1 MRMALF
7 TNGPGIGT
15 LASAGLGCVALQLNF
30 GTHARRALT
39 QSSTEPEKFK
49 TTFSYDGW
57 QVDAELAE
65 EYHISSEYPLFVSAI
80 LDTMLRKQQVHDGDR
95 SHPFIRKLDA
105 LTPTLSYAGW
115 EADARKLEWPE
126 ANSRSYDVVSSLWKC
141 SSEEKFDSELEVMRL
156 KQAKHSGD
164 RSHARLVRLDK
175 LKAVVNYDGWQVDA
189 EFAEDIMW
197 SEWSKYPEVVSAIL
211 DTMLRKQQVHD
222 GDRSHPFI
230 RKLDALTPTLSYAGW
245 EADARKLEWPVA
257 KSRDSVYTIS
267 SHPRGMGMRGHE
279 FDSELESMRRK
290 QVTHVENR
298 KKNYVL
304 GSDRSH
310 ANLRR
315 LDDMINRLELNR
327 KKG

>member
-115 EADARKLEWPE
+115 EADARKLEWP
-126 ANSRSYDVVSSLWKC
+126 
-141 SSEEKFDSELEVMRL
+141 
-156 KQAKHSGD
+156 
-164 RSHARLVRLDK
+164 
-175 LKAVVNYDGWQVDA
+175 
-189 EFAEDIMW
+189 
-197 SEWSKYPEVVSAIL
+197 
-211 DTMLRKQQVHD
+211 
-222 GDRSHPFI
+222 
-230 RKLDALTPTLSYAGW
+230 
-245 EADARKLEWPVA
+245 VA

>member
-1 MRMALF
+1 MALF

-39 QSSTEPEKFK
+39 QSSTEPEKFE

-57 QVDAELAE
+57 NVDAEHAE
-65 EYHISSEYPLFVSAI
+65 ECEHPQVVSRI

-126 ANSRSYDVVSSLWKC
+126 
-141 SSEEKFDSELEVMRL
+141 
-156 KQAKHSGD
+156 
-164 RSHARLVRLDK
+164 
-175 LKAVVNYDGWQVDA
+175 
-189 EFAEDIMW
+189 
-197 SEWSKYPEVVSAIL
+197 
-211 DTMLRKQQVHD
+211 T
-222 GDRSHPFI
+222 
-230 RKLDALTPTLSYAGW
+230 T
-245 EADARKLEWPVA
+245 
-257 KSRDSVYTIS
+257 SRDSVYTLS
-267 SHPRGMGMRGHE
+267 SRRMGMRGGE
-279 FDSELESMRRK
+279 FDSELELMRRK
-290 QVTHVENR
+290 QGTHV
-298 KKNYVL
+298 KKQNNYVL

-315 LDDMINRLELNR
+315 LDDMVNRLELNR

>member
-39 QSSTEPEKFK
+39 QSSTEPEKFE

-57 QVDAELAE
+57 HVDAEHAE
-65 EYHISSEYPLFVSAI
+65 ECEHPRLVSAI

-126 ANSRSYDVVSSLWKC
+126 
-141 SSEEKFDSELEVMRL
+141 
-156 KQAKHSGD
+156 
-164 RSHARLVRLDK
+164 
-175 LKAVVNYDGWQVDA
+175 
-189 EFAEDIMW
+189 
-197 SEWSKYPEVVSAIL
+197 
-211 DTMLRKQQVHD
+211 T
-222 GDRSHPFI
+222 
-230 RKLDALTPTLSYAGW
+230 T
-245 EADARKLEWPVA
+245 
-257 KSRDSVYTIS
+257 SRDSVYTLS
-267 SHPRGMGMRGHE
+267 SRRMGMRGGE
-279 FDSELESMRRK
+279 FDSELELMRRK
-290 QVTHVENR
+290 QGTHV
-298 KKNYVL
+298 KKQNNYVL

-315 LDDMINRLELNR
+315 LDDMVNRLELNR

>member
-1 MRMALF
+1 MRKALF

-39 QSSTEPEKFK
+39 QSSTEPEKFE

-57 QVDAELAE
+57 HVDAEHAE
-65 EYHISSEYPLFVSAI
+65 ECEHPRLVSAI

-126 ANSRSYDVVSSLWKC
+126 ANS
-141 SSEEKFDSELEVMRL
+141 
-156 KQAKHSGD
+156 
-164 RSHARLVRLDK
+164 
-175 LKAVVNYDGWQVDA
+175 
-189 EFAEDIMW
+189 
-197 SEWSKYPEVVSAIL
+197 
-211 DTMLRKQQVHD
+211 DT
-222 GDRSHPFI
+222 
-230 RKLDALTPTLSYAGW
+230 
-245 EADARKLEWPVA
+245 
-257 KSRDSVYTIS
+257 VYT
-267 SHPRGMGMRGHE
+267 HALCGMGMRGDE
-279 FDSELESMRRK
+279 FDTELEWMRQK
-290 QVTHVENR
+290 QVAHVKDRQN
-298 KKNYVL
+298 NYVP

-315 LDDMINRLELNR
+315 LDDMVNRLELNR

>member
-39 QSSTEPEKFK
+39 QSSTEPEKFE

-57 QVDAELAE
+57 NVDAEHAE
-65 EYHISSEYPLFVSAI
+65 ECERPRLVSAI

-126 ANSRSYDVVSSLWKC
+126 AKS
-141 SSEEKFDSELEVMRL
+141 DSVE
-156 KQAKHSGD
+156 S
-164 RSHARLVRLDK
+164 
-175 LKAVVNYDGWQVDA
+175 
-189 EFAEDIMW
+189 
-197 SEWSKYPEVVSAIL
+197 VSAL
-211 DTMLRKQQVHD
+211 L
-222 GDRSHPFI
+222 
-230 RKLDALTPTLSYAGW
+230 
-245 EADARKLEWPVA
+245 
-257 KSRDSVYTIS
+257 
-267 SHPRGMGMRGHE
+267 GMGMRGDE
-279 FDSELESMRRK
+279 FDTELEWMRQK
-290 QVTHVENR
+290 QVAHVKDRQN
-298 KKNYVL
+298 NYVP

-315 LDDMINRLELNR
+315 LDDMVNRLELNR

>member
-1 MRMALF
+1 MALF

-15 LASAGLGCVALQLNF
+15 LASAGVGCVALQLNF

-39 QSSTEPEKFK
+39 QSSTEPEKFE

-57 QVDAELAE
+57 QVDAEHAE
-65 EYHISSEYPLFVSAI
+65 EMPFPQLVSAI

-126 ANSRSYDVVSSLWKC
+126 ANS
-141 SSEEKFDSELEVMRL
+141 
-156 KQAKHSGD
+156 
-164 RSHARLVRLDK
+164 
-175 LKAVVNYDGWQVDA
+175 
-189 EFAEDIMW
+189 
-197 SEWSKYPEVVSAIL
+197 
-211 DTMLRKQQVHD
+211 DT
-222 GDRSHPFI
+222 
-230 RKLDALTPTLSYAGW
+230 
-245 EADARKLEWPVA
+245 
-257 KSRDSVYTIS
+257 VYT
-267 SHPRGMGMRGHE
+267 HALCGMGMRGDE
-279 FDSELESMRRK
+279 FDTELEWMRQK
-290 QVTHVENR
+290 QVAHVKDRQN
-298 KKNYVL
+298 NYVP

-315 LDDMINRLELNR
+315 LDDMVNRLELNR